1 MTYKEEF
8 IASLLPGER
17 RLCNAVLLGHR
28 TFSTL
33 KNCLGIT
40 SDTLKT
46 RIDDM
51 TYKDILRLDSDGV
64 YRIVFPKIEPPKVYE
79 SSIKQPTKKQLM
91 AGNAGRARRAR

>member
-28 TFSTL
+28 TFPAL
-33 KNCLGIT
+33 KNFLGLA

-46 RIDDM
+46 RIADM

-64 YRIVFPKIEPPKVYE
+64 YRIVFPKIEPSKIYE
-79 SSIKQPTKKQLM
+79 SSIKQPTQKQLM
-91 AGNAGRARRAR
+91 AGRAR